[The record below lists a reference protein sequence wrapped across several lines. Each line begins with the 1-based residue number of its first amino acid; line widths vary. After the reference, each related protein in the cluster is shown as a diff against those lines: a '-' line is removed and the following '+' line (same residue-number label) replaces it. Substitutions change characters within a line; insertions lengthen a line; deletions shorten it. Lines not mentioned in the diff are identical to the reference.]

1 MRVNFCFFHTVR
13 TPQRQAGAA
22 CTIITVTWPVWK
34 IISVWCLWEIPYL
47 FYGRLWYYL
56 LLIWYLITNLRR
68 KEGWL
73 EFLTWFCDDL
83 KHDANEDTS
92 TDVDKK
98 EVEIWDGNV
107 LTWIVWRRAE
117 WLMFFSLI
125 AFHFHFAR
133 HLGLEMSSFWYNF
146 T

>member
-1 MRVNFCFFHTVR
+1 MNHTVIWFHGIFFKWEWIFAFS
-13 TPQRQAGAA
+13 TLCVHPNAGQEQHAPSSQ
-22 CTIITVTWPVWK
+22 WPDPFGK
-34 IISVWCLWEIPYL
+34 LFLWCLWEIPYL

-125 AFHFHFAR
+125 AFHFNLR
-133 HLGLEMSSFWYNF
+133 HI
-146 T
+146 